1 MKKSIGSGRGSVYNI
16 LLKALQTGDKYGYEI
31 CKEVE
36 EKTNGVYILKQPS
49 LYSGLKR
56 LEARNEISS
65 YWRDSDLGG
74 RRHYYSLT
82 DAGRKRIENS
92 NFSWEDARDGIVDSL
107 FEQSELD
114 KDISSVKND
123 VEELKQNA
131 SSSHEDE
138 VDEIIKSTDHLVQKQ
153 EQTENTS
160 SGDLFSS
167 FTSYSETAP
176 KDDNITQDDEQQ
188 NEQNFV
194 AETDDETDL
203 SDETNEEEP
212 EDNAEETENDA
223 EDEQDIDSLLR
234 SNFEQPTQSDDAQ
247 NDNQQSDLFGFASTT
262 NIENI
267 EDEQENSNETEQN
280 ASADFVEE
288 PDNEQMTNTEN
299 DEDQTFEDENL
310 NEENIGGIDNTNQEN
325 DIQENA
331 QNEDDVEN
339 ETSTS
344 NDVDELFKEDAPA
357 EQNDVENANVEATDD
372 ESAKQL
378 DLFTYSQ
385 NKPTQNEDDV
395 LEEKQELT
403 EQTTNNYDDILE
415 NFTTKVDKQN
425 TEKTEDV
432 TSENNIETQ
441 NLQPEKTDVSL
452 QKNEENLDDYK
463 KAYYGSNSFIQNS
476 AYETPESSHLKQDSP
491 NGESYLDSLDYS
503 ALNDYENELS
513 ATDNNKTLQEEN
525 TSQNVNDG
533 VLSETRH
540 ICNDDFF
547 HPNNAKVTNN
557 EKTQSAENVEN
568 KNFDYRDIFGD
579 MMSNDA
585 PAKEEQTTSQND
597 ATPSQAE
604 KTETTQEASS
614 FVETPEGYNQHN
626 YVTMPGNASK
636 VEQTPKPFVDDL
648 PRRDTSMDVNRT
660 FNYDKTT
667 LSSNP
672 YTSSYSHEENVFE
685 KLDRMANEQAQNS
698 YQNGYQSGYQNN
710 YQNEAQN
717 ANYGGFSNSNVDQSR
732 QQTVAPQPATEQIIP
747 FDKKCSNVNNN
758 FEVPDY
764 QIRYYNKK
772 SEQKVASKFIS
783 INKLNLVSTFI
794 ISILICLFTTIT
806 LICTSQKTTIS
817 PQQNAVYIVSYVV
830 AIALLLFR
838 FAKYL
843 ANKSK
848 KVEKLNSNEMLYTI
862 FVVIVLMILTLA
874 TNLFLGMTFANI
886 IDYSASFILPI
897 CYSVVLIINPFIK
910 KALSKMA
917 NFYN

>member
-107 FEQSELD
+107 FEQSALD

-131 SSSHEDE
+131 SSSNEDE
-138 VDEIIKSTDHLVQKQ
+138 VDEIIKSTNHLVQKQ
-153 EQTENTS
+153 EQSENAS

-167 FTSYSETAP
+167 FTSYSESAP
-176 KDDNITQDDEQQ
+176 KDDNIIQDD
-188 NEQNFV
+188 EQNFV
-194 AETDDETDL
+194 AETDADL
-203 SDETNEEEP
+203 SDETNEEEQ
-212 EDNAEETENDA
+212 EVNAEETENNAD
-223 EDEQDIDSLLR
+223 DEQDIDSLLR
-234 SNFEQPTQSDDAQ
+234 SNFEQSTQSDDAQ
-247 NDNQQSDLFGFASTT
+247 NGNEQSDLFDFAST
-262 NIENI
+262 NLENI
-267 EDEQENSNETEQN
+267 EDEQESSNETDQN
-280 ASADFVEE
+280 ASADFVE
-288 PDNEQMTNTEN
+288 DSNNEQMTNEEN
-299 DEDQTFEDENL
+299 VDGETFEEDVS
-310 NEENIGGIDNTNQEN
+310 EEIANKTDNINQGN
-325 DIQENA
+325 SIQENA
-331 QNEDDVEN
+331 ENGVEN
-339 ETSTS
+339 ETSTL
-344 NDVDELFKEDAPA
+344 NNVDELFKEDAPA
-357 EQNDVENANVEATDD
+357 EQNGSENANSEATND
-372 ESAKQL
+372 ENAKQL

-385 NKPTQNEDDV
+385 NKPTQSEDV

-403 EQTTNNYDDILE
+403 EQTANNYDDIIE
-415 NFTTKVDKQN
+415 NFTTKVDEQN
-425 TEKTEDV
+425 IAKTEDV
-432 TSENNIETQ
+432 AFENAFGTQ
-441 NLQPEKTDVSL
+441 NIQPEQTDVSL

-476 AYETPESSHLKQDSP
+476 AFETPENSHSKQDFTH
-491 NGESYLDSLDYS
+491 GESYLDSLDYS
-503 ALNDYENELS
+503 ALNDYENEIS
-513 ATDNNKTLQEEN
+513 ATNDNEPLQEES
-525 TSQNVNDG
+525 TSQNLNDG
-533 VLSETRH
+533 VLNETRQ
-540 ICNDDFF
+540 IVDDDLI
-547 HPNNAKVTNN
+547 HSNNAKVTNA
-557 EKTQSAENVEN
+557 EETQSTENVEN
-568 KNFDYRDIFGD
+568 KNFNYRDIFGD
-579 MMSNDA
+579 MMSNGIST
-585 PAKEEQTTSQND
+585 KEEQTMPQND
-597 ATPSQAE
+597 TTPSQAE
-604 KTETTQEASS
+604 KVEATKETSS
-614 FVETPEGYNQHN
+614 FIETPVDYNQHN
-626 YVTMPGNASK
+626 YVTMPENANK

-685 KLDRMANEQAQNS
+685 KLDRMANEQVQNS
-698 YQNGYQSGYQNN
+698 YQNGYQSDYQSN
-710 YQNEAQN
+710 YRNETQNE
-717 ANYGGFSNSNVDQSR
+717 NYGGFNNSNVDQSR
-732 QQTVAPQPATEQIIP
+732 QQTVAPQPPTEQIIP

-848 KVEKLNSNEMLYTI
+848 KVEKLDSNEMLYTI
-862 FVVIVLMILTLA
+862 FVVIVLMILALA

>member
-107 FEQSELD
+107 FEQSALD

-131 SSSHEDE
+131 SSSNEDE

-153 EQTENTS
+153 EQSENAS

-167 FTSYSETAP
+167 FTSYSESAP
-176 KDDNITQDDEQQ
+176 KDDNIIQDDQ
-188 NEQNFV
+188 QNFV
-194 AETDDETDL
+194 SETDADL
-203 SDETNEEEP
+203 SDETNEEEQQDDIQ
-212 EDNAEETENDA
+212 EEQENNAD
-223 EDEQDIDSLLR
+223 DEQDIDSLLR
-234 SNFEQPTQSDDAQ
+234 SNFEQSTQSDDAQ
-247 NDNQQSDLFGFASTT
+247 NGNEQSDLFDFAST
-262 NIENI
+262 NLENI
-267 EDEQENSNETEQN
+267 EDEQESSNETDQN
-280 ASADFVEE
+280 ASADFVE
-288 PDNEQMTNTEN
+288 DSNNEQMTNEEN
-299 DEDQTFEDENL
+299 VDGETFEEDVS
-310 NEENIGGIDNTNQEN
+310 EEIVNKTDNINQGN
-325 DIQENA
+325 NIQENA
-331 QNEDDVEN
+331 ENGVED
-339 ETSTS
+339 ETSTL
-344 NDVDELFKEDAPA
+344 NNVDELFKEDAPA
-357 EQNDVENANVEATDD
+357 EQNGSENANAEATND
-372 ESAKQL
+372 ENAKQL

-385 NKPTQNEDDV
+385 NKPTQSEDV

-403 EQTTNNYDDILE
+403 EQTANNYDDIIE
-415 NFTTKVDKQN
+415 NFTTKVDEQDIS
-425 TEKTEDV
+425 KTEDV
-432 TSENNIETQ
+432 AFENASETQ
-441 NLQPEKTDVSL
+441 NIQPEQTDVSL

-476 AYETPESSHLKQDSP
+476 AFETPENSHSKQDFTH
-491 NGESYLDSLDYS
+491 GESYIDSLDYS
-503 ALNDYENELS
+503 ALNDYENEIS
-513 ATDNNKTLQEEN
+513 ATNDNEPLQEESA
-525 TSQNVNDG
+525 SQNLNDG
-533 VLSETRH
+533 VLNETRQ
-540 ICNDDFF
+540 IVDDDLI
-547 HPNNAKVTNN
+547 HSNNAKMTNA
-557 EKTQSAENVEN
+557 EETQSTENVEN
-568 KNFDYRDIFGD
+568 KNFNYRDIFGD
-579 MMSNDA
+579 MMSNGI
-585 PAKEEQTTSQND
+585 PTKEEQTMPQND
-597 ATPSQAE
+597 TTPSQAE
-604 KTETTQEASS
+604 KVEATQETSS
-614 FVETPEGYNQHN
+614 FIETPVDYNQHN
-626 YVTMPGNASK
+626 YVTMPENANK

-685 KLDRMANEQAQNS
+685 KLDRMANEQAQN
-698 YQNGYQSGYQNN
+698 GYQSDYQSN
-710 YQNEAQN
+710 YQNETQN
-717 ANYGGFSNSNVDQSR
+717 ANYGGFNNSNVDQSR
-732 QQTVAPQPATEQIIP
+732 QQTVAPQPVTEQIIP

>member
-107 FEQSELD
+107 FEQSALD

-131 SSSHEDE
+131 SSSNEDE

-153 EQTENTS
+153 EQSENAS

-167 FTSYSETAP
+167 FTSYSESAP
-176 KDDNITQDDEQQ
+176 KDDNIIQDD
-188 NEQNFV
+188 EQNFV
-194 AETDDETDL
+194 AETDADL
-203 SDETNEEEP
+203 SDETNEEEQQDDIQ
-212 EDNAEETENDA
+212 EEQENNAD
-223 EDEQDIDSLLR
+223 DEQDIDSLLR
-234 SNFEQPTQSDDAQ
+234 SNFEQSTQSDDAQ
-247 NDNQQSDLFGFASTT
+247 NGNEQSDLFDFAST
-262 NIENI
+262 NLENI
-267 EDEQENSNETEQN
+267 EDEQESSNETDQN
-280 ASADFVEE
+280 ASADFVE
-288 PDNEQMTNTEN
+288 DSNNEQMTNEEN
-299 DEDQTFEDENL
+299 VDGETFEEDVS
-310 NEENIGGIDNTNQEN
+310 EEIANKTGNINQGN
-325 DIQENA
+325 SIQENA
-331 QNEDDVEN
+331 ENGVEN
-339 ETSTS
+339 ETSTL
-344 NDVDELFKEDAPA
+344 NNVDELFKEEDAPA
-357 EQNDVENANVEATDD
+357 EQNGSENANAEATND
-372 ESAKQL
+372 ENAKQL

-385 NKPTQNEDDV
+385 NKPTQSEDV

-403 EQTTNNYDDILE
+403 EQTTNNYDDIIE
-415 NFTTKVDKQN
+415 NFTTKVDEQN
-425 TEKTEDV
+425 IAKTEDV
-432 TSENNIETQ
+432 AFENASETQ
-441 NLQPEKTDVSL
+441 NIQPEQTDVSL

-476 AYETPESSHLKQDSP
+476 AFETPENSHSKQDFTH
-491 NGESYLDSLDYS
+491 GESYLDRLDYS
-503 ALNDYENELS
+503 ALNDYKNEIS
-513 ATDNNKTLQEEN
+513 ATDDNEPLQEES
-525 TSQNVNDG
+525 TSQNLNDG
-533 VLSETRH
+533 VLNETRQ
-540 ICNDDFF
+540 IVDDDLI
-547 HPNNAKVTNN
+547 HSNNAKVTNA
-557 EKTQSAENVEN
+557 EETQSTENVEN
-568 KNFDYRDIFGD
+568 KNFNYRDIFGD
-579 MMSNDA
+579 MMSNGI
-585 PAKEEQTTSQND
+585 PTKEEQTMPQND
-597 ATPSQAE
+597 TTPSQAE
-604 KTETTQEASS
+604 KVETTQETSS
-614 FVETPEGYNQHN
+614 FIETPVDYNQHN
-626 YVTMPGNASK
+626 YVTMPENANK

-685 KLDRMANEQAQNS
+685 KLDRMANEQAQN
-698 YQNGYQSGYQNN
+698 GYQSDYQSN
-710 YQNEAQN
+710 YQNETQN

>member
-107 FEQSELD
+107 FEQSALD

-131 SSSHEDE
+131 SSSNEDE

-153 EQTENTS
+153 EQSENAS

-167 FTSYSETAP
+167 FTSYSESAP
-176 KDDNITQDDEQQ
+176 KDDNIIQDD
-188 NEQNFV
+188 EQNFV
-194 AETDDETDL
+194 AETDADL
-203 SDETNEEEP
+203 SDETNEEEQQDDIQ
-212 EDNAEETENDA
+212 EEQENNAD
-223 EDEQDIDSLLR
+223 DEQDIDSLLR
-234 SNFEQPTQSDDAQ
+234 SNFEQSTQSDDAQ
-247 NDNQQSDLFGFASTT
+247 NGNEQSNLFDFAST
-262 NIENI
+262 NLENT
-267 EDEQENSNETEQN
+267 EDEQESSNETDQN
-280 ASADFVEE
+280 ASADFVE
-288 PDNEQMTNTEN
+288 DSNNEQMTNEEN
-299 DEDQTFEDENL
+299 VDGETFEEDVS
-310 NEENIGGIDNTNQEN
+310 EEIANKTDNINQGN
-325 DIQENA
+325 NIQEDAENGV
-331 QNEDDVEN
+331 ED
-339 ETSTS
+339 ETSTL
-344 NDVDELFKEDAPA
+344 NNVDELFKEDAPA
-357 EQNDVENANVEATDD
+357 EQNGSENANAEATND
-372 ESAKQL
+372 ENAKQL

-385 NKPTQNEDDV
+385 NKPTQSEDV

-403 EQTTNNYDDILE
+403 EQTTNNYDDIIE
-415 NFTTKVDKQN
+415 NFTTKVDEQN
-425 TEKTEDV
+425 IAKTEDV
-432 TSENNIETQ
+432 AFENASETQ
-441 NLQPEKTDVSL
+441 NIQPEQTDVSL

-476 AYETPESSHLKQDSP
+476 AFETPENSHSKQDLTH
-491 NGESYLDSLDYS
+491 GESYLDSLDYS
-503 ALNDYENELS
+503 ALNDYKNEIS
-513 ATDNNKTLQEEN
+513 ATDDNEPLQEES
-525 TSQNVNDG
+525 TSQNLNDG
-533 VLSETRH
+533 VLNETRQ
-540 ICNDDFF
+540 IVDDDLI
-547 HPNNAKVTNN
+547 HSNNAKVSNA
-557 EKTQSAENVEN
+557 EETQSTENVEN
-568 KNFDYRDIFGD
+568 KNFNYRDIFGD
-579 MMSNDA
+579 MMSNGI
-585 PAKEEQTTSQND
+585 PTKEEQTMPQND
-597 ATPSQAE
+597 TTPSQAE
-604 KTETTQEASS
+604 KVETTQETSS
-614 FVETPEGYNQHN
+614 FIETPVDYNQHN
-626 YVTMPGNASK
+626 YVTMPENANK

-685 KLDRMANEQAQNS
+685 KLDRMANEQAQN
-698 YQNGYQSGYQNN
+698 GYQSDYQSN
-710 YQNEAQN
+710 YQNETQN
-717 ANYGGFSNSNVDQSR
+717 ANYGGFSNSSVDQSR
-732 QQTVAPQPATEQIIP
+732 QQTVAPQPPTEQIIP

>member
-1 MKKSIGSGRGSVYNI
+1 MGDTRLMKKSIGSGRGSVYNI

-114 KDISSVKND
+114 KNISSVKND

-131 SSSHEDE
+131 SSSNEDE

-153 EQTENTS
+153 EQSENAS

-167 FTSYSETAP
+167 FTSYSESAP
-176 KDDNITQDDEQQ
+176 KDDNIIQDD
-188 NEQNFV
+188 EQNFV
-194 AETDDETDL
+194 AETDADL
-203 SDETNEEEP
+203 SDETNEEEQ
-212 EDNAEETENDA
+212 EVNAEETENDA
-223 EDEQDIDSLLR
+223 DDEQDIDSLLR
-234 SNFEQPTQSDDAQ
+234 SNFEQPTQSDDAK

-262 NIENI
+262 SLENI
-267 EDEQENSNETEQN
+267 DENAQENSNETDQN
-280 ASADFVEE
+280 ASADFVE
-288 PDNEQMTNTEN
+288 DFNNEQMTNEEN
-299 DEDQTFEDENL
+299 VDGETFEEDVSEKIANKTD
-310 NEENIGGIDNTNQEN
+310 NINQGN
-325 DIQENA
+325 SIQENA
-331 QNEDDVEN
+331 ENDVED
-339 ETSTS
+339 ETSTL
-344 NDVDELFKEDAPA
+344 NDVDELFKEDVSAK
-357 EQNDVENANVEATDD
+357 QNGSENANVETTDD

-385 NKPTQNEDDV
+385 NKPTQSEDV
-395 LEEKQELT
+395 LEDKQELT
-403 EQTTNNYDDILE
+403 EQTTNNYDDIIE
-415 NFTTKVDKQN
+415 NFTTKVDEQN
-425 TEKTEDV
+425 IAKTEDV
-432 TSENNIETQ
+432 TSENNVETQ
-441 NLQPEKTDVSL
+441 NMQPEQTDVSL

-476 AYETPESSHLKQDSP
+476 AFETPESSHSKQDFTH
-491 NGESYLDSLDYS
+491 GESYLDSLDYS
-503 ALNDYENELS
+503 ALNDYENEIS
-513 ATDNNKTLQEEN
+513 ATNDNEPLQEEN
-525 TSQNVNDG
+525 TSQNLNDG
-533 VLSETRH
+533 VLNETRQTF
-540 ICNDDFF
+540 DDV
-547 HPNNAKVTNN
+547 NSN
-557 EKTQSAENVEN
+557 SAEVSKPETTQLTDNVEN

-585 PAKEEQTTSQND
+585 PAKEGQTTSQD
-597 ATPSQAE
+597 DTTPSQSE
-604 KTETTQEASS
+604 KTETTQETSS
-614 FVETPEGYNQHN
+614 FVETPAGYNQHN
-626 YVTMPGNASK
+626 YVTMPENASK

-698 YQNGYQSGYQNN
+698 YQNGYQSDYQNN
-710 YQNEAQN
+710 YQNETQN

-848 KVEKLNSNEMLYTI
+848 KVEKLNSSEMLYTI

>member
-107 FEQSELD
+107 FEQSALD

-131 SSSHEDE
+131 SSSNEDE

-153 EQTENTS
+153 EQSENAS

-167 FTSYSETAP
+167 FTSYSESAP
-176 KDDNITQDDEQQ
+176 KDDNIIQDD
-188 NEQNFV
+188 EQNFV
-194 AETDDETDL
+194 AETDADL
-203 SDETNEEEP
+203 SDETNEEEQQDDIQ
-212 EDNAEETENDA
+212 EEQENNAD
-223 EDEQDIDSLLR
+223 DEQDIDSLLR
-234 SNFEQPTQSDDAQ
+234 SNFEQSTQSDDAQ
-247 NDNQQSDLFGFASTT
+247 NGNEQSDLFDFAST
-262 NIENI
+262 NLENI
-267 EDEQENSNETEQN
+267 EDEQESSNETDQN
-280 ASADFVEE
+280 ASADFIE
-288 PDNEQMTNTEN
+288 DSNNEQMTNEEN
-299 DEDQTFEDENL
+299 VDGETFEEDVS
-310 NEENIGGIDNTNQEN
+310 EEIANKTDNINQGN
-325 DIQENA
+325 SIQENA
-331 QNEDDVEN
+331 ENGVED
-339 ETSTS
+339 ETSTL
-344 NDVDELFKEDAPA
+344 NNVDELFKEDAPA
-357 EQNDVENANVEATDD
+357 EQNGSENANAEATND
-372 ESAKQL
+372 ENAKQL

-385 NKPTQNEDDV
+385 NKPTQSEDV

-403 EQTTNNYDDILE
+403 EQTANNYDDIIE
-415 NFTTKVDKQN
+415 NFTTKVDEQN
-425 TEKTEDV
+425 IAKTEDV
-432 TSENNIETQ
+432 AFENASETQ
-441 NLQPEKTDVSL
+441 NIQPEQTDVSL

-476 AYETPESSHLKQDSP
+476 AFETPENSHSKQDLTH
-491 NGESYLDSLDYS
+491 GESYLDRLDYS
-503 ALNDYENELS
+503 ALNDYKNEIS
-513 ATDNNKTLQEEN
+513 ATDDNEPLQEES
-525 TSQNVNDG
+525 TSQNLNDG
-533 VLSETRH
+533 VLNETRQ
-540 ICNDDFF
+540 IVDDDFI
-547 HPNNAKVTNN
+547 HSNNAKVTNA
-557 EKTQSAENVEN
+557 EETQSTENIEN
-568 KNFDYRDIFGD
+568 KNFNYRDIFGD
-579 MMSNDA
+579 MMSNGI
-585 PAKEEQTTSQND
+585 PTKEEQTMPQND
-597 ATPSQAE
+597 TTPSQAE
-604 KTETTQEASS
+604 KVEATQETSS
-614 FVETPEGYNQHN
+614 FIETPVDYNQHN
-626 YVTMPGNASK
+626 YVTMPENANK

-685 KLDRMANEQAQNS
+685 KLDRMANEQAQN
-698 YQNGYQSGYQNN
+698 GYQSDYQSN
-710 YQNEAQN
+710 YQNETQN
-717 ANYGGFSNSNVDQSR
+717 ANYGGFSNSSVDQSR
-732 QQTVAPQPATEQIIP
+732 QQTVAPQPPTEQIIP

>member
-107 FEQSELD
+107 FEQSALD

-131 SSSHEDE
+131 SSSNEDE

-153 EQTENTS
+153 EQSENAS

-167 FTSYSETAP
+167 FTSYSESAP
-176 KDDNITQDDEQQ
+176 KDDNIIQDD
-188 NEQNFV
+188 EQNFV
-194 AETDDETDL
+194 AETDADL
-203 SDETNEEEP
+203 SDETNEEEQQDDIQ
-212 EDNAEETENDA
+212 EEQENNAD
-223 EDEQDIDSLLR
+223 DEQDIDSLLR
-234 SNFEQPTQSDDAQ
+234 SNFEQSTQSDDAQ
-247 NDNQQSDLFGFASTT
+247 NGNEKSDLFDFAST
-262 NIENI
+262 NLENI
-267 EDEQENSNETEQN
+267 EDEQKSSNETDQN
-280 ASADFVEE
+280 ASADFVE
-288 PDNEQMTNTEN
+288 DSNNEQMTNEEN
-299 DEDQTFEDENL
+299 VDGETFEEDVS
-310 NEENIGGIDNTNQEN
+310 EEIANKTGNINQGN
-325 DIQENA
+325 NIQENA
-331 QNEDDVEN
+331 ENGVED
-339 ETSTS
+339 ETSTL
-344 NDVDELFKEDAPA
+344 NNVDELFKEDAPA
-357 EQNDVENANVEATDD
+357 EQNGSENANAEATND
-372 ESAKQL
+372 ENAKQL

-385 NKPTQNEDDV
+385 NKPTQSEDV

-403 EQTTNNYDDILE
+403 EQTTNNYDDIIE
-415 NFTTKVDKQN
+415 NFTTKVDEQN
-425 TEKTEDV
+425 IAKTEDV
-432 TSENNIETQ
+432 AFENASETQ
-441 NLQPEKTDVSL
+441 NIQPEQTDVSL

-476 AYETPESSHLKQDSP
+476 AFETPENSHSKQDLTH
-491 NGESYLDSLDYS
+491 GESYLDSLDYS
-503 ALNDYENELS
+503 ALNDYKNEIS
-513 ATDNNKTLQEEN
+513 ATDDNEPLQEES
-525 TSQNVNDG
+525 TSQNLNDG
-533 VLSETRH
+533 VLNETRQ
-540 ICNDDFF
+540 IVDDDFI
-547 HPNNAKVTNN
+547 HSNNAKVTNA
-557 EKTQSAENVEN
+557 EETQSTENVEN
-568 KNFDYRDIFGD
+568 KNFNYRDIFGD
-579 MMSNDA
+579 MMSNEI
-585 PAKEEQTTSQND
+585 PTKEEQTMPQND
-597 ATPSQAE
+597 TTPSQAE
-604 KTETTQEASS
+604 KVEATQETSS
-614 FVETPEGYNQHN
+614 FIETPVDYNQHN
-626 YVTMPGNASK
+626 YVTMPENANK

-685 KLDRMANEQAQNS
+685 KLDRMANEQAQN
-698 YQNGYQSGYQNN
+698 GYQSDYQSN
-710 YQNEAQN
+710 YQNETQN
-717 ANYGGFSNSNVDQSR
+717 ANYGGFSNSSVDQSR
-732 QQTVAPQPATEQIIP
+732 QQTVAPQPPTEQIIP

-848 KVEKLNSNEMLYTI
+848 KVEKLDSNEMLYTI
-862 FVVIVLMILTLA
+862 FVVIVLMILALA

>member
-107 FEQSELD
+107 FEQSALD

-131 SSSHEDE
+131 SSSNEDE

-153 EQTENTS
+153 EQSENAS

-167 FTSYSETAP
+167 FTSYSESAP
-176 KDDNITQDDEQQ
+176 KDDNIIQDD
-188 NEQNFV
+188 EQNFV
-194 AETDDETDL
+194 AETDADL
-203 SDETNEEEP
+203 SDETNEEEQDDIQ
-212 EDNAEETENDA
+212 EGQENNAD
-223 EDEQDIDSLLR
+223 DEQDIDSLLR
-234 SNFEQPTQSDDAQ
+234 SNFEQSTQNDDAQ
-247 NDNQQSDLFGFASTT
+247 NGNEQSDLFNFAST
-262 NIENI
+262 NLENI
-267 EDEQENSNETEQN
+267 EDEQESSNETDQN
-280 ASADFVEE
+280 ASADFVE
-288 PDNEQMTNTEN
+288 DSNNEQMTNEEN
-299 DEDQTFEDENL
+299 VDGETFEEDVS
-310 NEENIGGIDNTNQEN
+310 EEIANKTDNINQGN
-325 DIQENA
+325 NIQENA
-331 QNEDDVEN
+331 ENGVED
-339 ETSTS
+339 ETSTL
-344 NDVDELFKEDAPA
+344 NNVDELFKEDAPA
-357 EQNDVENANVEATDD
+357 EQNGSENANAEATND
-372 ESAKQL
+372 ENAKQL

-385 NKPTQNEDDV
+385 NKPTQSEDV

-403 EQTTNNYDDILE
+403 EQTANNYDDIIE
-415 NFTTKVDKQN
+415 NFTTKVDEQN
-425 TEKTEDV
+425 IAKTEDV
-432 TSENNIETQ
+432 AFENASETQ
-441 NLQPEKTDVSL
+441 NIQPEQTDVSL

-476 AYETPESSHLKQDSP
+476 AFETPENSHSKQDLTH
-491 NGESYLDSLDYS
+491 GESYLDSLDYS
-503 ALNDYENELS
+503 ALNDYKNEIS
-513 ATDNNKTLQEEN
+513 ATDDNEPLQEES
-525 TSQNVNDG
+525 TSQNLNDG
-533 VLSETRH
+533 VLNETRQ
-540 ICNDDFF
+540 IVDDDLI
-547 HPNNAKVTNN
+547 HSNNAKVSNA
-557 EKTQSAENVEN
+557 EETQSTENVEN
-568 KNFDYRDIFGD
+568 KNFNYRDIFGD
-579 MMSNDA
+579 MMSNGI
-585 PAKEEQTTSQND
+585 PTKEEQTMPQND
-597 ATPSQAE
+597 TTPSQAE
-604 KTETTQEASS
+604 KVEATQETSS
-614 FVETPEGYNQHN
+614 FIETPVDYNQHN
-626 YVTMPGNASK
+626 YVTMPENANK

-685 KLDRMANEQAQNS
+685 KLDRMANEQAQN
-698 YQNGYQSGYQNN
+698 GYQSDYQSN
-710 YQNEAQN
+710 YQNETQN
-717 ANYGGFSNSNVDQSR
+717 ANYGGFSNSSVDQSR
-732 QQTVAPQPATEQIIP
+732 QHTVAPQPATEQIIP

>member
-107 FEQSELD
+107 FEQSALD

-131 SSSHEDE
+131 SSSNEDE

-153 EQTENTS
+153 EQSENAS

-167 FTSYSETAP
+167 FTSYSESAP
-176 KDDNITQDDEQQ
+176 KDDNIIQDD
-188 NEQNFV
+188 EQNFV
-194 AETDDETDL
+194 AETDADL
-203 SDETNEEEP
+203 SDETNEEEQQDDIQ
-212 EDNAEETENDA
+212 EEQENNAD
-223 EDEQDIDSLLR
+223 DEQDIDSLLR
-234 SNFEQPTQSDDAQ
+234 SNFEQSTQSDDAQ
-247 NDNQQSDLFGFASTT
+247 NGNEQSDLFDFAST
-262 NIENI
+262 NLENI
-267 EDEQENSNETEQN
+267 EDEQESSNETDQN
-280 ASADFVEE
+280 ASADFIE
-288 PDNEQMTNTEN
+288 DSNNEQMTNEEN
-299 DEDQTFEDENL
+299 VDGETFEEDVS
-310 NEENIGGIDNTNQEN
+310 EEIANKTDNIDQGNSV
-325 DIQENA
+325 QENA
-331 QNEDDVEN
+331 ENDVEN
-339 ETSTS
+339 ETSTL
-344 NDVDELFKEDAPA
+344 NNVDELFKEDAPA
-357 EQNDVENANVEATDD
+357 EQNGSENANAEATND
-372 ESAKQL
+372 ENAKQL

-385 NKPTQNEDDV
+385 NKPTQSEDV

-403 EQTTNNYDDILE
+403 EQTANNYDDIIE
-415 NFTTKVDKQN
+415 NFTTKVDEQN
-425 TEKTEDV
+425 IAKTEDV
-432 TSENNIETQ
+432 AFENASETQ
-441 NLQPEKTDVSL
+441 NIQPEQTDVSL

-476 AYETPESSHLKQDSP
+476 AFETPENSHSKQDLTH
-491 NGESYLDSLDYS
+491 GESYLDSLDYS
-503 ALNDYENELS
+503 ALNDYKNEIS
-513 ATDNNKTLQEEN
+513 ATDDNEPLQEESA
-525 TSQNVNDG
+525 SQNLNDG
-533 VLSETRH
+533 VLNETQQ
-540 ICNDDFF
+540 IVDDDLI
-547 HPNNAKVTNN
+547 HSNNAKVTNA
-557 EKTQSAENVEN
+557 EETQSTENVEN
-568 KNFDYRDIFGD
+568 KNFNYRDIFGD
-579 MMSNDA
+579 MMSNGI
-585 PAKEEQTTSQND
+585 PTKEEQTMPQND
-597 ATPSQAE
+597 TTPSQAE
-604 KTETTQEASS
+604 KVETTQETSS
-614 FVETPEGYNQHN
+614 FIETPVDYNQHN
-626 YVTMPGNASK
+626 YVTMPENANK

-685 KLDRMANEQAQNS
+685 KLDRMANEQAQN
-698 YQNGYQSGYQNN
+698 GYQSDYQSN
-710 YQNEAQN
+710 YQNETQN
-717 ANYGGFSNSNVDQSR
+717 ANYGGFSNSSVDQSR
-732 QQTVAPQPATEQIIP
+732 QQTVAPQPPTEQIIP

-874 TNLFLGMTFANI
+874 TNLFLGMTFVNI

>member
-114 KDISSVKND
+114 KNISSVKND

-131 SSSHEDE
+131 SSSNEDE

-153 EQTENTS
+153 EQSENAS

-167 FTSYSETAP
+167 FTSYSESAP
-176 KDDNITQDDEQQ
+176 KDDNIIQDD
-188 NEQNFV
+188 EQNFV
-194 AETDDETDL
+194 AETDADL
-203 SDETNEEEP
+203 SDETNEEEQ
-212 EDNAEETENDA
+212 EVNAEETENDA
-223 EDEQDIDSLLR
+223 DDEQDIDSLLR
-234 SNFEQPTQSDDAQ
+234 SNFEQPTQSDDAK

-262 NIENI
+262 NLENI
-267 EDEQENSNETEQN
+267 DEDEQENSNETEQN

-288 PDNEQMTNTEN
+288 SDEQMTN
-299 DEDQTFEDENL
+299 DENVDGKIF
-310 NEENIGGIDNTNQEN
+310 EEDVSEKIANKADNINQGN
-325 DIQENA
+325 SIQENA
-331 QNEDDVEN
+331 ENDVED
-339 ETSTS
+339 ETSTL
-344 NDVDELFKEDAPA
+344 NDVDELFKEDTSA
-357 EQNDVENANVEATDD
+357 EQNAFENANVEATND
-372 ESAKQL
+372 ENAKQL

-385 NKPTQNEDDV
+385 NKPTQSEDV

-403 EQTTNNYDDILE
+403 EQTSNNYDDIIE
-415 NFTTKVDKQN
+415 NFTTKVDEQN
-425 TEKTEDV
+425 IAKTEDV
-432 TSENNIETQ
+432 TSENNVETQ
-441 NLQPEKTDVSL
+441 NLQPEQTDVSL

-476 AYETPESSHLKQDSP
+476 AFETPENSHSKQDFTH
-491 NGESYLDSLDYS
+491 GESYLDSLDYS
-503 ALNDYENELS
+503 ALNDYENEIS
-513 ATDNNKTLQEEN
+513 ATNDNEPLQEEN
-525 TSQNVNDG
+525 TSQNLNDG
-533 VLSETRH
+533 VLNETRQTF
-540 ICNDDFF
+540 DDVNSNSTEVSK
-547 HPNNAKVTNN
+547 PET
-557 EKTQSAENVEN
+557 TQLTENVEN

-585 PAKEEQTTSQND
+585 PAKEGQTTSQND
-597 ATPSQAE
+597 TTPSQAE
-604 KTETTQEASS
+604 EVEATQETSS
-614 FVETPEGYNQHN
+614 FVETPTGYNQHN
-626 YVTMPGNASK
+626 YVTMPENVNRA
-636 VEQTPKPFVDDL
+636 EQTPKPFVDDL

-685 KLDRMANEQAQNS
+685 KLDRMANEQT
-698 YQNGYQSGYQNN
+698 QNGYQSDYQNN
-710 YQNEAQN
+710 YQNESQN
-717 ANYGGFSNSNVDQSR
+717 ANYGGFNNSNVDQSR

-848 KVEKLNSNEMLYTI
+848 KVEKLNSSEMLYTI

-874 TNLFLGMTFANI
+874 TNLFLGMTFANT

>member
-107 FEQSELD
+107 FEQSALD

-131 SSSHEDE
+131 SSSNEDE

-153 EQTENTS
+153 EQSENAS

-167 FTSYSETAP
+167 FTSYSESAP
-176 KDDNITQDDEQQ
+176 KDDNIIQDD
-188 NEQNFV
+188 EQNFV
-194 AETDDETDL
+194 AETDADL
-203 SDETNEEEP
+203 SDETNEEEQQDDIQ
-212 EDNAEETENDA
+212 EEQENNAD
-223 EDEQDIDSLLR
+223 DEQDIDSLLR
-234 SNFEQPTQSDDAQ
+234 SNFEQSTQSDDAQ
-247 NDNQQSDLFGFASTT
+247 NGNEQSDLFDFAST
-262 NIENI
+262 NLENI
-267 EDEQENSNETEQN
+267 EDEQESSNETDQN
-280 ASADFVEE
+280 ASADFVE
-288 PDNEQMTNTEN
+288 DSNNEQMTNEEN
-299 DEDQTFEDENL
+299 VDGETFEEDVS
-310 NEENIGGIDNTNQEN
+310 EEIVNKTDNINQGN
-325 DIQENA
+325 NIQENA
-331 QNEDDVEN
+331 ENGVED
-339 ETSTS
+339 ETSTL
-344 NDVDELFKEDAPA
+344 NNVDELFKEDAPA
-357 EQNDVENANVEATDD
+357 EQNGSENANAEATND
-372 ESAKQL
+372 ENAKQL

-385 NKPTQNEDDV
+385 NKPTQSEDV

-403 EQTTNNYDDILE
+403 EQTANNYDDIIE
-415 NFTTKVDKQN
+415 NFTTKVDEQDIS
-425 TEKTEDV
+425 KTEDV
-432 TSENNIETQ
+432 AFENASETQ
-441 NLQPEKTDVSL
+441 NIQPEQTDVSL

-476 AYETPESSHLKQDSP
+476 AFETPENSHSKQDFTH
-491 NGESYLDSLDYS
+491 GESYIDSLDYS
-503 ALNDYENELS
+503 ALNDYENEIS
-513 ATDNNKTLQEEN
+513 ATNDNEPLQEESA
-525 TSQNVNDG
+525 SQNLNDG
-533 VLSETRH
+533 VLNETRQ
-540 ICNDDFF
+540 IVDDDLI
-547 HPNNAKVTNN
+547 HSNNAKMTNA
-557 EKTQSAENVEN
+557 EETQSTENVEN
-568 KNFDYRDIFGD
+568 KNFNYRDIFGD
-579 MMSNDA
+579 MMSNGI
-585 PAKEEQTTSQND
+585 PTKEEQTMPQND
-597 ATPSQAE
+597 TTPSQAE
-604 KTETTQEASS
+604 KVEATQETSS
-614 FVETPEGYNQHN
+614 FIETPVDYNQHN
-626 YVTMPGNASK
+626 YVTMPENANK

-685 KLDRMANEQAQNS
+685 KLDRMANEQS
-698 YQNGYQSGYQNN
+698 QNGYQSDYQSN
-710 YQNEAQN
+710 YQNETQN
-717 ANYGGFSNSNVDQSR
+717 ENYGGFNNSNVDQSR
-732 QQTVAPQPATEQIIP
+732 QQTVAPQPPTEQIIP

>member
-107 FEQSELD
+107 FEQSALD

-131 SSSHEDE
+131 SSSNEDE

-153 EQTENTS
+153 EQSENAS

-167 FTSYSETAP
+167 FTSYSESAP
-176 KDDNITQDDEQQ
+176 KDDNIIQDDQ
-188 NEQNFV
+188 QNFV
-194 AETDDETDL
+194 AETDADL
-203 SDETNEEEP
+203 SNETNEEEQQDDIQ
-212 EDNAEETENDA
+212 EEQENNAD
-223 EDEQDIDSLLR
+223 DEQDIDSLLR
-234 SNFEQPTQSDDAQ
+234 SNFEQSTQSDDAQ
-247 NDNQQSDLFGFASTT
+247 NGNEQSDLFDFAST
-262 NIENI
+262 NLENI
-267 EDEQENSNETEQN
+267 EDEQESSNETDQN
-280 ASADFVEE
+280 ASADFVE
-288 PDNEQMTNTEN
+288 DSNNEQMTNEEN
-299 DEDQTFEDENL
+299 VDGETFEEDVS
-310 NEENIGGIDNTNQEN
+310 EEIANKTDNIS
-325 DIQENA
+325 IQENA
-331 QNEDDVEN
+331 ENDVED

-344 NDVDELFKEDAPA
+344 NNVDELFKEDEPA
-357 EQNDVENANVEATDD
+357 EQNGSENANAEATND
-372 ESAKQL
+372 ENAKQL

-385 NKPTQNEDDV
+385 NKPTQSEDV

-403 EQTTNNYDDILE
+403 EQTTNNYDDIIE
-415 NFTTKVDKQN
+415 NFTTKVDEQN
-425 TEKTEDV
+425 IAKTEDV
-432 TSENNIETQ
+432 AFENASETQ
-441 NLQPEKTDVSL
+441 NIQPEQTDVSL

-476 AYETPESSHLKQDSP
+476 AFETPENSHSKQDFTH
-491 NGESYLDSLDYS
+491 GESYLDSLDYS
-503 ALNDYENELS
+503 ALNDYKNEIS
-513 ATDNNKTLQEEN
+513 ATDDNEPLQEES
-525 TSQNVNDG
+525 TSQNLNDG
-533 VLSETRH
+533 VLNETRQ
-540 ICNDDFF
+540 IVDDDFI
-547 HPNNAKVTNN
+547 HSNNAKVTNA
-557 EKTQSAENVEN
+557 EETQSTENVEN
-568 KNFDYRDIFGD
+568 KNFNYRDIFGD
-579 MMSNDA
+579 MMSNGI
-585 PAKEEQTTSQND
+585 PTKEEQTMPQND
-597 ATPSQAE
+597 TTPSQVE
-604 KTETTQEASS
+604 KVEATQETSS
-614 FVETPEGYNQHN
+614 FIETPVDYNQHN
-626 YVTMPGNASK
+626 YVTMPENANK

-685 KLDRMANEQAQNS
+685 KLDRMANEQS
-698 YQNGYQSGYQNN
+698 QNGYQSDYQSN

-717 ANYGGFSNSNVDQSR
+717 ENYGGFSNSNVDQSR

-772 SEQKVASKFIS
+772 SEQKIASKFIS

-848 KVEKLNSNEMLYTI
+848 KVEKLDSNEMLYTI
-862 FVVIVLMILTLA
+862 FVVIVLMILALA

>member
-107 FEQSELD
+107 FEQSALD

-131 SSSHEDE
+131 SSSNEDE

-153 EQTENTS
+153 EQSENAS

-167 FTSYSETAP
+167 FTSYSESAP
-176 KDDNITQDDEQQ
+176 KDDNIIQDD
-188 NEQNFV
+188 EQNFV
-194 AETDDETDL
+194 AETDADL
-203 SDETNEEEP
+203 SDETNEEEQQDDIQ
-212 EDNAEETENDA
+212 EEQENNAD
-223 EDEQDIDSLLR
+223 DEQDIDSLLR
-234 SNFEQPTQSDDAQ
+234 SNFEQSTQSDDAQ
-247 NDNQQSDLFGFASTT
+247 NGNEQSDLFDFAST
-262 NIENI
+262 NLENT
-267 EDEQENSNETEQN
+267 EDEQESSNETDQN
-280 ASADFVEE
+280 ASADFVE
-288 PDNEQMTNTEN
+288 DSNNEQMTNEEN
-299 DEDQTFEDENL
+299 VDGETFEEDVS
-310 NEENIGGIDNTNQEN
+310 EEIANKTDNINQGN
-325 DIQENA
+325 NIQENA
-331 QNEDDVEN
+331 ENGVED
-339 ETSTS
+339 ETSTL
-344 NDVDELFKEDAPA
+344 NNVDELFKEDAPA
-357 EQNDVENANVEATDD
+357 EQNGSENANAEATND
-372 ESAKQL
+372 ENAKQL

-385 NKPTQNEDDV
+385 NKPTQSEDV

-403 EQTTNNYDDILE
+403 EQTANNYDDIIE
-415 NFTTKVDKQN
+415 NFTTKVDEQN
-425 TEKTEDV
+425 IAKTEDV
-432 TSENNIETQ
+432 AFENASETQ
-441 NLQPEKTDVSL
+441 NIQPEQTDVSL

-476 AYETPESSHLKQDSP
+476 AFETPENSHSKQDLTH
-491 NGESYLDSLDYS
+491 GESYLDSLDYS
-503 ALNDYENELS
+503 ALNDYKNEIS
-513 ATDNNKTLQEEN
+513 ATDDNEPLQEESA
-525 TSQNVNDG
+525 SQNLNDG
-533 VLSETRH
+533 VLNETQQ
-540 ICNDDFF
+540 IVDDDFI
-547 HPNNAKVTNN
+547 HSNNAKVTNA
-557 EKTQSAENVEN
+557 EETQSTENVEN
-568 KNFDYRDIFGD
+568 KNFNYRDIFGD
-579 MMSNDA
+579 MMSNGI
-585 PAKEEQTTSQND
+585 PTKEEQTMPQND
-597 ATPSQAE
+597 TTPSQAE
-604 KTETTQEASS
+604 KVEATQETSS
-614 FVETPEGYNQHN
+614 FIETPVDYNQHN
-626 YVTMPGNASK
+626 YVTMPENANK

-685 KLDRMANEQAQNS
+685 KLDRMANEQAQN
-698 YQNGYQSGYQNN
+698 GYQSDYQSN
-710 YQNEAQN
+710 YQNETQN
-717 ANYGGFSNSNVDQSR
+717 ANYGGFSNSSVDQSR
-732 QQTVAPQPATEQIIP
+732 QQIVAPQPPTEQIIP

-817 PQQNAVYIVSYVV
+817 PQQNAIYIVSYVV

>member
-107 FEQSELD
+107 FEQSALD

-131 SSSHEDE
+131 SSSNEDE

-153 EQTENTS
+153 EQSENAS

-167 FTSYSETAP
+167 FTSYSESAP
-176 KDDNITQDDEQQ
+176 KDDNIIQDDQ
-188 NEQNFV
+188 QNFV
-194 AETDDETDL
+194 AETDADL
-203 SDETNEEEP
+203 SDETNEEEQQDDIQ
-212 EDNAEETENDA
+212 EEQENNAD
-223 EDEQDIDSLLR
+223 DEQDIDSLLR
-234 SNFEQPTQSDDAQ
+234 SNFEQSTQSDDAQ
-247 NDNQQSDLFGFASTT
+247 NGNEQSDLFDFAST
-262 NIENI
+262 NLENI
-267 EDEQENSNETEQN
+267 EDEQESSNETGQN
-280 ASADFVEE
+280 ASADFVE
-288 PDNEQMTNTEN
+288 DSNNEQMTNEEN
-299 DEDQTFEDENL
+299 VDGETFEEDVS
-310 NEENIGGIDNTNQEN
+310 EEIVNKTDNINQGNNT
-325 DIQENA
+325 QENA
-331 QNEDDVEN
+331 ENGVED
-339 ETSTS
+339 ETSTL
-344 NDVDELFKEDAPA
+344 NNVDELFKEDAPA
-357 EQNDVENANVEATDD
+357 EQNGSENANAEATND
-372 ESAKQL
+372 ENAKQL

-385 NKPTQNEDDV
+385 NKPTQSEDV

-403 EQTTNNYDDILE
+403 EQTANNYDDIIE
-415 NFTTKVDKQN
+415 NFTTKVDEQDIS
-425 TEKTEDV
+425 KTEDV
-432 TSENNIETQ
+432 AFENASETQ
-441 NLQPEKTDVSL
+441 NIQPEQTDVSL

-476 AYETPESSHLKQDSP
+476 AFETPENSHSKQDFTH
-491 NGESYLDSLDYS
+491 GESYLDSLDYS
-503 ALNDYENELS
+503 ALNDYENEIS
-513 ATDNNKTLQEEN
+513 ATDDNEPLQEES
-525 TSQNVNDG
+525 TSQNLNDG
-533 VLSETRH
+533 VLNETRQ
-540 ICNDDFF
+540 IVDDDFI
-547 HPNNAKVTNN
+547 HSNNAKVTNA
-557 EKTQSAENVEN
+557 EETQSTENVEN
-568 KNFDYRDIFGD
+568 KNFNYRDIFGD
-579 MMSNDA
+579 MMSNGI
-585 PAKEEQTTSQND
+585 PTKEEQTMPQND
-597 ATPSQAE
+597 TIPSQAE
-604 KTETTQEASS
+604 KVEATQETSS
-614 FVETPEGYNQHN
+614 FIETPVDYNQHN
-626 YVTMPGNASK
+626 YVTMPENANK

-685 KLDRMANEQAQNS
+685 KLDRMANEQAQN
-698 YQNGYQSGYQNN
+698 GYQSDYQSN
-710 YQNEAQN
+710 YQNETQN
-717 ANYGGFSNSNVDQSR
+717 ENYGGFNNSNVDQSR
-732 QQTVAPQPATEQIIP
+732 QQTVAPQPPTEQIIP

>member
-107 FEQSELD
+107 FEQSALD

-131 SSSHEDE
+131 SSSNEDE

-153 EQTENTS
+153 EQSENAS

-167 FTSYSETAP
+167 FTSYSESAP
-176 KDDNITQDDEQQ
+176 KDDNIIQDDQ
-188 NEQNFV
+188 QNFV
-194 AETDDETDL
+194 AETDADL
-203 SDETNEEEP
+203 SDETNEEEQQDDIQ
-212 EDNAEETENDA
+212 EEQENNAD
-223 EDEQDIDSLLR
+223 DEQDIDSLLR
-234 SNFEQPTQSDDAQ
+234 SNFEQSTQSDDAQ
-247 NDNQQSDLFGFASTT
+247 NGNEQSDLFDFAST
-262 NIENI
+262 NLENI
-267 EDEQENSNETEQN
+267 EDEQESSNETDQN
-280 ASADFVEE
+280 ASADFVE
-288 PDNEQMTNTEN
+288 DSNNEQMTNEEN
-299 DEDQTFEDENL
+299 VDGETFEEDVS
-310 NEENIGGIDNTNQEN
+310 EEIVNKTDNINQGNNT
-325 DIQENA
+325 QENA
-331 QNEDDVEN
+331 ENGVED
-339 ETSTS
+339 ETSTL
-344 NDVDELFKEDAPA
+344 NNVDELFKEDAPA
-357 EQNDVENANVEATDD
+357 EQNGSENANAEATND
-372 ESAKQL
+372 ENAKQL

-385 NKPTQNEDDV
+385 NKPTQSEDV

-403 EQTTNNYDDILE
+403 EQTANNYDDIIE
-415 NFTTKVDKQN
+415 NFTTKVDEQDIS
-425 TEKTEDV
+425 KTEDV
-432 TSENNIETQ
+432 AFENASETQ
-441 NLQPEKTDVSL
+441 NIQPEQTDVSL

-476 AYETPESSHLKQDSP
+476 AFETPENSHSKQDFTH
-491 NGESYLDSLDYS
+491 GESYIDSLDYS
-503 ALNDYENELS
+503 ALNDYENEIS
-513 ATDNNKTLQEEN
+513 ATNDNEPLQEESA
-525 TSQNVNDG
+525 SQNLNDG
-533 VLSETRH
+533 VLNETRQ
-540 ICNDDFF
+540 IVDDDLI
-547 HPNNAKVTNN
+547 HSNNAKMTNA
-557 EKTQSAENVEN
+557 EETQSTENVEN
-568 KNFDYRDIFGD
+568 KNFNYRDIFGD
-579 MMSNDA
+579 MMSNGI
-585 PAKEEQTTSQND
+585 PTKEEQTMPQND
-597 ATPSQAE
+597 TTPSQAE
-604 KTETTQEASS
+604 KVEATQETSS
-614 FVETPEGYNQHN
+614 FIETPVDYNQHN
-626 YVTMPGNASK
+626 YVTMPENANK

-685 KLDRMANEQAQNS
+685 KLDRMANEQS
-698 YQNGYQSGYQNN
+698 QNGYQSDYQSN
-710 YQNEAQN
+710 YQNETQN
-717 ANYGGFSNSNVDQSR
+717 ANYGGFNNSNVDQSR
-732 QQTVAPQPATEQIIP
+732 QQTVAPQPVTEQIIP

>member
-107 FEQSELD
+107 FEQSALD

-131 SSSHEDE
+131 SSSNEDE

-153 EQTENTS
+153 EQSENAS

-167 FTSYSETAP
+167 FTSYSESAP
-176 KDDNITQDDEQQ
+176 KDDNIIQDD
-188 NEQNFV
+188 EQNFV
-194 AETDDETDL
+194 AETDADL
-203 SDETNEEEP
+203 SDETNEEEQQDDIQ
-212 EDNAEETENDA
+212 EEQENNAD
-223 EDEQDIDSLLR
+223 DEQDIDSLLR
-234 SNFEQPTQSDDAQ
+234 SNFEQSTQSDDAQ
-247 NDNQQSDLFGFASTT
+247 NGNEKSDLFDFAST
-262 NIENI
+262 NLENI
-267 EDEQENSNETEQN
+267 EDEQESSNETDQN
-280 ASADFVEE
+280 ASADFVE
-288 PDNEQMTNTEN
+288 DSNNEQMTNEEN
-299 DEDQTFEDENL
+299 VDGETFEEDVS
-310 NEENIGGIDNTNQEN
+310 EEIANKTGNINQGN
-325 DIQENA
+325 NIQENA
-331 QNEDDVEN
+331 ENGVED
-339 ETSTS
+339 ETSTL
-344 NDVDELFKEDAPA
+344 NNVDELFKEDAPA
-357 EQNDVENANVEATDD
+357 EQNGSENANAEATND
-372 ESAKQL
+372 ENAKQL

-385 NKPTQNEDDV
+385 NKPTQSEDV

-403 EQTTNNYDDILE
+403 EQTANNYDDIIE
-415 NFTTKVDKQN
+415 NFTTKVDEQN
-425 TEKTEDV
+425 IAKTEDV
-432 TSENNIETQ
+432 AFENASETQ
-441 NLQPEKTDVSL
+441 NIQPEQTDVSL

-476 AYETPESSHLKQDSP
+476 AFETPENSHSKQDLTH
-491 NGESYLDSLDYS
+491 GESYLDSLDYS
-503 ALNDYENELS
+503 ALNDYKNEIS
-513 ATDNNKTLQEEN
+513 ATDDNEPLQEES
-525 TSQNVNDG
+525 TSQNLNDG
-533 VLSETRH
+533 VLNETRQ
-540 ICNDDFF
+540 IVDDDFI
-547 HPNNAKVTNN
+547 HSNNAKVTNA
-557 EKTQSAENVEN
+557 EETQSTENVEN
-568 KNFDYRDIFGD
+568 KNFNYRDIFGD
-579 MMSNDA
+579 MMSNGI
-585 PAKEEQTTSQND
+585 PTKEEQTMPQND
-597 ATPSQAE
+597 TTPSQAE
-604 KTETTQEASS
+604 KVEATQETSS
-614 FVETPEGYNQHN
+614 FIETPVDYNQHN
-626 YVTMPGNASK
+626 YVTMPENANK

-685 KLDRMANEQAQNS
+685 KLDRMANEQAQN
-698 YQNGYQSGYQNN
+698 GYQSDYQSN
-710 YQNEAQN
+710 YQNETQN
-717 ANYGGFSNSNVDQSR
+717 ANYGGFSNSSVDQSR
-732 QQTVAPQPATEQIIP
+732 QQTVAPQPPTEQIIP

-772 SEQKVASKFIS
+772 SEQKIASKFIS

-848 KVEKLNSNEMLYTI
+848 KVEKLDSNEMLYTI
-862 FVVIVLMILTLA
+862 FVVIVLMILALA

>member
-107 FEQSELD
+107 FEQSALD

-131 SSSHEDE
+131 SSSNEDE
-138 VDEIIKSTDHLVQKQ
+138 VDEIIKSTNHLVQKQ
-153 EQTENTS
+153 EQSENAS

-167 FTSYSETAP
+167 FTSYSESAP
-176 KDDNITQDDEQQ
+176 KDDNIIQDD
-188 NEQNFV
+188 EQNFV
-194 AETDDETDL
+194 AENDADL
-203 SDETNEEEP
+203 SDETNEEEQQDDIQ
-212 EDNAEETENDA
+212 EEQDNNAD
-223 EDEQDIDSLLR
+223 DEQDIDSLLR
-234 SNFEQPTQSDDAQ
+234 SNFEQSTQSDDAQ
-247 NDNQQSDLFGFASTT
+247 NGNEQSDLFDFAST
-262 NIENI
+262 NLENI
-267 EDEQENSNETEQN
+267 EDEQESSNETDQN
-280 ASADFVEE
+280 ASADFVE
-288 PDNEQMTNTEN
+288 DSNNEQMA
-299 DEDQTFEDENL
+299 
-310 NEENIGGIDNTNQEN
+310 NEENVDGETFEEDVSEEIANKTDNINQGN
-325 DIQENA
+325 NIQENA
-331 QNEDDVEN
+331 ENGVEN
-339 ETSTS
+339 ETSTL
-344 NDVDELFKEDAPA
+344 NNVDELFKEDAPA
-357 EQNDVENANVEATDD
+357 EQNGSENANAEATND
-372 ESAKQL
+372 ENAKQL

-385 NKPTQNEDDV
+385 NKPTQGEDV

-403 EQTTNNYDDILE
+403 EQTANNYDDIIE
-415 NFTTKVDKQN
+415 NFTTKVDEQN
-425 TEKTEDV
+425 IAKTEDV
-432 TSENNIETQ
+432 AFENASETQ
-441 NLQPEKTDVSL
+441 NIQPEQTDVSF

-476 AYETPESSHLKQDSP
+476 AFETPENSHSKQDFTH
-491 NGESYLDSLDYS
+491 GESYLDSLDYS
-503 ALNDYENELS
+503 AINDYENEIS
-513 ATDNNKTLQEEN
+513 ATDDNEPLQEES
-525 TSQNVNDG
+525 TSQNLNDG
-533 VLSETRH
+533 VLNETRQ
-540 ICNDDFF
+540 IVDDDFI
-547 HPNNAKVTNN
+547 HSNNAKVTNA
-557 EKTQSAENVEN
+557 EETQLTENVEN
-568 KNFDYRDIFGD
+568 KNFNYRDIFGD
-579 MMSNDA
+579 MMSNGI
-585 PAKEEQTTSQND
+585 PTKEEQTMPQND
-597 ATPSQAE
+597 TTPSQAE
-604 KTETTQEASS
+604 KVEATQETSS
-614 FVETPEGYNQHN
+614 FIETPVDYNQHN
-626 YVTMPGNASK
+626 YVTMPENANK

-685 KLDRMANEQAQNS
+685 KLDRMANEQAQN
-698 YQNGYQSGYQNN
+698 GYQSDYQSN
-710 YQNEAQN
+710 YQNETQN
-717 ANYGGFSNSNVDQSR
+717 ANYGGFNNSNVDQSR
-732 QQTVAPQPATEQIIP
+732 QQTVAPQPPTEQIIP

>member
-131 SSSHEDE
+131 SSSDEDE

-167 FTSYSETAP
+167 FTSYSETTP

-203 SDETNEEEP
+203 SDEANEEEQN
-212 EDNAEETENDA
+212 DDAEETENDA
-223 EDEQDIDSLLR
+223 DDEQDIDNLLR
-234 SNFEQPTQSDDAQ
+234 ANFEQPTQSDDVQ

-262 NIENI
+262 NLENI
-267 EDEQENSNETEQN
+267 EDEQENSNETKQN

-288 PDNEQMTNTEN
+288 SDNEEMTA
-299 DEDQTFEDENL
+299 DENVDDQIL
-310 NEENIGGIDNTNQEN
+310 EEENASENDNTNQEN
-325 DIQENA
+325 NVQENA

-339 ETSTS
+339 ETSTL
-344 NDVDELFKEDAPA
+344 NYVDELFKEDAPA
-357 EQNDVENANVEATDD
+357 EQNSFENANSEATND
-372 ESAKQL
+372 ENAKQL
-378 DLFTYSQ
+378 DLFTYAQ
-385 NKPTQNEDDV
+385 NKPAQNKEDV
-395 LEEKQELT
+395 LEEKQEST
-403 EQTTNNYDDILE
+403 EQVTNNYDDIIE
-415 NFTTKVDKQN
+415 NFTTKVDEQN
-425 TEKTEDV
+425 TEKTEDL
-432 TSENNIETQ
+432 TSENNAETQ

-452 QKNEENLDDYK
+452 QKNEQSLDDYK

-476 AYETPESSHLKQDSP
+476 AYETPENSHSKQDFTH
-491 NGESYLDSLDYS
+491 GESYLDSLDYS
-503 ALNDYENELS
+503 ALNDYENELF
-513 ATDNNKTLQEEN
+513 ATDDSKPLQEEN

-533 VLSETRH
+533 VLSETRQTF
-540 ICNDDFF
+540 DDVNSNSTEVSK
-547 HPNNAKVTNN
+547 PET
-557 EKTQSAENVEN
+557 TQLAENVENKNNAEN

-585 PAKEEQTTSQND
+585 SVKEEQSTMQNEVASQ
-597 ATPSQAE
+597 QAQ
-604 KTETTQEASS
+604 KPETTQETYS
-614 FVETPEGYNQHN
+614 FVETPAGYNQHN
-626 YVTMPGNASK
+626 YVTMPEDIHKA
-636 VEQTPKPFVDDL
+636 EQAPKPFVDDL

-667 LSSNP
+667 LNSNP

-685 KLDRMANEQAQNS
+685 KLDRMANEQSQNS
-698 YQNGYQSGYQNN
+698 YQNGYQSDYQNN
-710 YQNEAQN
+710 YQDETQN

-732 QQTVAPQPATEQIIP
+732 QQTVAPQPQTEQIIP

-794 ISILICLFTTIT
+794 VSILICLFTTIT

-838 FAKYL
+838 FAKYM

-848 KVEKLNSNEMLYTI
+848 KVEKLNSSEMLYTI

-874 TNLFLGMTFANI
+874 TNLFLGMTFSNI

>member
-107 FEQSELD
+107 FEQSALD

-131 SSSHEDE
+131 SSSNEDE

-153 EQTENTS
+153 EQSENAS

-167 FTSYSETAP
+167 FTSYSESAP
-176 KDDNITQDDEQQ
+176 KDDNIIQDDQ
-188 NEQNFV
+188 QNFV
-194 AETDDETDL
+194 AETDADL
-203 SDETNEEEP
+203 SDETNEEEQQDDIQ
-212 EDNAEETENDA
+212 EEQENNAD
-223 EDEQDIDSLLR
+223 DEQDIDSLLR
-234 SNFEQPTQSDDAQ
+234 SNFEQSTQSDDAQ
-247 NDNQQSDLFGFASTT
+247 NGNEQSDLFDFAST
-262 NIENI
+262 NLENI
-267 EDEQENSNETEQN
+267 EDEQESSNETDQN
-280 ASADFVEE
+280 ASADFVE
-288 PDNEQMTNTEN
+288 DSNNEQMTNEEN
-299 DEDQTFEDENL
+299 VDGETFEEDVS
-310 NEENIGGIDNTNQEN
+310 EEIANKTDNINQGN
-325 DIQENA
+325 SIQENA
-331 QNEDDVEN
+331 ENGVED
-339 ETSTS
+339 ETSTL
-344 NDVDELFKEDAPA
+344 NNVDELFKEDAPA
-357 EQNDVENANVEATDD
+357 EQNGSENANAEATND

-385 NKPTQNEDDV
+385 NKPTQGEDV

-403 EQTTNNYDDILE
+403 EQTANNYDDIIE
-415 NFTTKVDKQN
+415 NFTTKVDEQN
-425 TEKTEDV
+425 IAKTEDV
-432 TSENNIETQ
+432 AFENASGTQ
-441 NLQPEKTDVSL
+441 NMQPEQTDVSL
-452 QKNEENLDDYK
+452 KKNEENLDDYK

-476 AYETPESSHLKQDSP
+476 AFETPENSHSKQDFTH
-491 NGESYLDSLDYS
+491 GESYIDSLDYS
-503 ALNDYENELS
+503 ALNDYENEIS
-513 ATDNNKTLQEEN
+513 ATNDNEPLQEESA
-525 TSQNVNDG
+525 SQNLNDG
-533 VLSETRH
+533 VLNETRQ
-540 ICNDDFF
+540 IVDDDLI
-547 HPNNAKVTNN
+547 HSNNAKMTNA
-557 EKTQSAENVEN
+557 EETQSTENVEN
-568 KNFDYRDIFGD
+568 KNFNYRDIFGD
-579 MMSNDA
+579 MMSNGI
-585 PAKEEQTTSQND
+585 PTKEEQTMPQND
-597 ATPSQAE
+597 TTPSQAE
-604 KTETTQEASS
+604 KVEATQETSS
-614 FVETPEGYNQHN
+614 FIETPVDYNQHN
-626 YVTMPGNASK
+626 YVTMPENANK

-685 KLDRMANEQAQNS
+685 KLDRMANEQAQN
-698 YQNGYQSGYQNN
+698 GYQSDYQSN
-710 YQNEAQN
+710 YQNETQN
-717 ANYGGFSNSNVDQSR
+717 ENYGGFNNSNVDQSR
-732 QQTVAPQPATEQIIP
+732 QQTVAPQPPTEQIIP

-848 KVEKLNSNEMLYTI
+848 KVEKLDSNEMLYTI
-862 FVVIVLMILTLA
+862 FVVIVLMILALA

>member
-114 KDISSVKND
+114 KNISSVKND

-131 SSSHEDE
+131 SSSNEDE

-153 EQTENTS
+153 EQTENAS

-167 FTSYSETAP
+167 FTSYSESAP
-176 KDDNITQDDEQQ
+176 KDDNIIQDD
-188 NEQNFV
+188 EQNFV
-194 AETDDETDL
+194 AETDADL
-203 SDETNEEEP
+203 SDETNEEEQ
-212 EDNAEETENDA
+212 EVNAEETENDA
-223 EDEQDIDSLLR
+223 DDEQDIDSLLR
-234 SNFEQPTQSDDAQ
+234 SNFEQPTQSDDAK
-247 NDNQQSDLFGFASTT
+247 NDNEQSDLFGFAST
-262 NIENI
+262 NLENI
-267 EDEQENSNETEQN
+267 DENAQENSNETAQN
-280 ASADFVEE
+280 AFADFVE
-288 PDNEQMTNTEN
+288 DFNNEQMTNEEN
-299 DEDQTFEDENL
+299 VDGETFEEDVSEKIANKTD
-310 NEENIGGIDNTNQEN
+310 NINQGN
-325 DIQENA
+325 SIQENA
-331 QNEDDVEN
+331 ENDVED

-344 NDVDELFKEDAPA
+344 NDVDELFKEDTSA
-357 EQNDVENANVEATDD
+357 EQNAFENANVETTDD

-385 NKPTQNEDDV
+385 NKPTQSEDV
-395 LEEKQELT
+395 LEDKQELT
-403 EQTTNNYDDILE
+403 EQTANNYDDIIE
-415 NFTTKVDKQN
+415 NFTTKVDEQN
-425 TEKTEDV
+425 IAKTEDV
-432 TSENNIETQ
+432 TSENNVETQ
-441 NLQPEKTDVSL
+441 NLQPEQTDVSL

-463 KAYYGSNSFIQNS
+463 KTYYGSNSFIQNS
-476 AYETPESSHLKQDSP
+476 AFETPENSHSKQDFTH
-491 NGESYLDSLDYS
+491 GESYLDSLDYS
-503 ALNDYENELS
+503 ALNDYENEIS
-513 ATDNNKTLQEEN
+513 ATNDNEPLQEEN
-525 TSQNVNDG
+525 TSQNLNDG
-533 VLSETRH
+533 VLNETRY
-540 ICNDDFF
+540 ICNDDFP
-547 HPNNAKVTNN
+547 HPNNAKVTNT

-585 PAKEEQTTSQND
+585 PAKEGQTTSQND
-597 ATPSQAE
+597 TTPSQAE
-604 KTETTQEASS
+604 KTETTQETSS
-614 FVETPEGYNQHN
+614 FVETPAGYNQHN
-626 YVTMPGNASK
+626 YVTMPENTSK

-685 KLDRMANEQAQNS
+685 KLDRMANEQAQN
-698 YQNGYQSGYQNN
+698 GYQSD
-710 YQNEAQN
+710 YQNETQN

-838 FAKYL
+838 FAKYM

-848 KVEKLNSNEMLYTI
+848 KVEKLNSSEMLYTI

-874 TNLFLGMTFANI
+874 INLFLGMTFANI